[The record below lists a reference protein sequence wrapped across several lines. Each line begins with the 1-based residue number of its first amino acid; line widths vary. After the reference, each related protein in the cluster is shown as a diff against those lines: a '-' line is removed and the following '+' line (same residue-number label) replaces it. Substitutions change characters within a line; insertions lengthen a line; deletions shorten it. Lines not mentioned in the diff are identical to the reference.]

1 MKMQEGDRV
10 RIVTV
15 ESDCTGCRGTLARA
29 PAEVPLDPS
38 GEPLGYYVA
47 IDGENGRVRAFLSQE
62 LELLRAARA
71 RRPGGDEGKSRT
83 AL

>member
-15 ESDCTGCRGTLARA
+15 ESDYTGCRGTLARA
-29 PAEVPLDPS
+29 PSEVPLDPS

-47 IDGENGRVRAFLSQE
+47 IGM
-62 LELLRAARA
+62 RA
-71 RRPGGDEGKSRT
+71 RVERLCRSRSSRESPSAGGVVTFRT
-83 AL
+83 R